1 MLTRNR
7 FRDNNHIIITHNI
20 YIFTKWNVNL
30 LLSKSNLQL
39 LFNKLYMKKFKLLLI
54 GILLFSS
61 FSMFAQQTV
70 KGVVK
75 ENSSG
80 QVLPGVSV
88 VVKGTTRGTETDFDG
103 NFSIERVNTGDILVF
118 RYLGY
123 QNKEVTIGTN
133 FNLTVSLSEALE
145 QLDEIIVVGY
155 GTTTVKDATGSVEAI
170 TAKEMTK
177 GNIVTPENL
186 ISGRVA
192 GVNITTSGAPGSGS
206 QIRIRG
212 GSSLN
217 ASNDPLIV
225 IDGLPLSGIDLN
237 SINPNDIES
246 FSILKDAS
254 ATAIYGARGSNGVI
268 IITTKKGR
276 SEYSLD
282 YDFQMNFGE
291 IRDRINVF
299 DADAFRNLISQQ
311 RPQDVGMLGNAK
323 TNWQDEVLQKSVSTI
338 HNITARGQIFG
349 RIPTRLSVNFSEIE
363 GNILTSQFDRANVSL
378 SMNPS
383 FFDDHLKVSLNY
395 NRAFV
400 NERFGDAGQINAA
413 LRYDPTQ
420 PVYDPNSPFGG
431 FYQHFTRTAQ
441 GIVVQ
446 NGTRNPVAALL
457 QNENRSQRFRQF
469 GNLKLDYNLHFLP
482 EVTASVSAGFD
493 KNESSGTGFSK
504 LNVPVSFN
512 EDVIGNDSEGTGK
525 GLNENFNFTLNY
537 VNTFNKFKT
546 DVLLGYDYQSFE
558 GSGTSSGNRRDP
570 NSFPTTSASTP
581 VVLIGFLARAN
592 VTFNEKYLLTLN
604 YRRDGTSRFGPENRW
619 GNFGGAALA
628 WRISDEKFLKDNK
641 TISELKLRASYGVNG
656 QQDGIAGDLYLD
668 RYRFGNQDSQYI
680 FGGVPIQSTIPS
692 ERSNLKWEETAT
704 VEVGVDYGLFDNKIT
719 GSINAFQK
727 NSTDLLSDAPVADGS
742 NFTNRV
748 LQNIGDLQVNG
759 LEFSLNAD
767 VVRTEDLNWS
777 FNFNATYLDRE
788 IKELALG
795 QDITTGGIS
804 GGTGNFIQLFREGFA
819 PNSFYVFKQLYDT
832 AGNPIEGAYAD
843 LNGDGIIN
851 TQDRYL
857 KGNPQADF
865 TFGFQSN
872 FNYKNFDLAFNL
884 RASVGNYVY
893 NNVNSSL
900 AQYDLL
906 QDNAVLGNIPTSV
919 LNTNFNST
927 SDVIISDIYLENAS
941 FLRMDN
947 ITLGYTFDRPIKK
960 FASNSI
966 RLWAGMQ
973 NVFTVTNYSGLD
985 PELAGNGIDNT
996 NYPRPRTILVGA
1008 NIKF

>member
-1 MLTRNR
+1 
-7 FRDNNHIIITHNI
+7 
-20 YIFTKWNVNL
+20 
-30 LLSKSNLQL
+30 
-39 LFNKLYMKKFKLLLI
+39 
-54 GILLFSS
+54 
-61 FSMFAQQTV
+61 
-70 KGVVK
+70 
-75 ENSSG
+75 
-80 QVLPGVSV
+80 
-88 VVKGTTRGTETDFDG
+88 
-103 NFSIERVNTGDILVF
+103 
-118 RYLGY
+118 
-123 QNKEVTIGTN
+123 
-133 FNLTVSLSEALE
+133 
-145 QLDEIIVVGY
+145 
-155 GTTTVKDATGSVEAI
+155 
-170 TAKEMTK
+170 
-177 GNIVTPENL
+177 
-186 ISGRVA
+186 
-192 GVNITTSGAPGSGS
+192 
-206 QIRIRG
+206 
-212 GSSLN
+212 
-217 ASNDPLIV
+217 
-225 IDGLPLSGIDLN
+225 
-237 SINPNDIES
+237 
-246 FSILKDAS
+246 
-254 ATAIYGARGSNGVI
+254 
-268 IITTKKGR
+268 
-276 SEYSLD
+276 
-282 YDFQMNFGE
+282 
-291 IRDRINVF
+291 
-299 DADAFRNLISQQ
+299 
-311 RPQDVGMLGNAK
+311 
-323 TNWQDEVLQKSVSTI
+323 
-338 HNITARGQIFG
+338 
-349 RIPTRLSVNFSEIE
+349 
-363 GNILTSQFDRANVSL
+363 
-378 SMNPS
+378 MNPS

-431 FYQHFTRTAQ
+431 FYQHFIRNAQ

-493 KNESSGTGFSK
+493 KNESTGTGFST

-512 EDVIGNDSEGTGK
+512 DEVIGNDSEGTGR

-570 NSFPTTSASTP
+570 NSFPTTSAATP

-704 VEVGVDYGLFDNKIT
+704 VEIGVDYGLFDNRIT